1 MIHRSSNCKAYT
13 DTVAVL
19 VNGTAATKTGGDKC
33 KVSLPPTFSCQTEA
47 FEAPDDVTER
57 ALRDEAMRTLKDRGC
72 DVDGGITTVFETN
85 LVGAQ
90 AMEYSAEKLKK
101 LGLTSSCFREG
112 NDPNHATHKA
122 TARCYPM
129 REMTDADGN
138 RVMNT
143 NMQFLSNL
151 ATCDISDEAM
161 PQLQED
167 LRKVAAHNA
176 MENGF
181 TVDRSEDLA
190 CYVSVLPVL

>member
-1 MIHRSSNCKAYT
+1 MIQRSSNCKAYT
-13 DTVAVL
+13 DTVSVL
-19 VNGTAATKTGGDKC
+19 VNGTAAVPSGGERC
-33 KVSLPPTFSCQTEA
+33 KVSLPSTFSCQTEA
-47 FEAPDDVTER
+47 FEAPDAVTE
-57 ALRDEAMRTLKDRGC
+57 EAMREEAKRTLESRGC
-72 DVDGGITTVFETN
+72 DVESGMTAVFETN

-90 AMEYSAEKLKK
+90 AMEYSAEKLKR
-101 LGLTSSCFREG
+101 LGMASSCYREG
-112 NDPNHATHKA
+112 NDPNHATHTA
-122 TARCYPM
+122 TARCFPM
-129 REMTDADGN
+129 REMSDAQGR

-181 TVDRSEDLA
+181 TVDRVEDLA
-190 CYVSVLPVL
+190 CYVSVLPHL